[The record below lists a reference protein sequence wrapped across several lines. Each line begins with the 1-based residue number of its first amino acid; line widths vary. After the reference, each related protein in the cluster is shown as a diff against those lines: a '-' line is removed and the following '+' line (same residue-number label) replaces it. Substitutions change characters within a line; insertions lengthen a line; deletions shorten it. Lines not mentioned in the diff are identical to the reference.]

1 MFDMVSLMG
10 TTGLTTTAA
19 GAALSLSL
27 AGAGEAFLQAAR
39 NAVTHAS
46 SVAALRSLVAELQH
60 HLDRVTLVHATAI
73 QTAQE
78 YGAHIGT
85 GARSMADWLS
95 KTAGT
100 SYGDTVAKT
109 KLANVLAQSPELAAA
124 VDAGEVSPAT
134 AGALFD
140 VISKPPAGAD
150 VGELVDLVKG
160 ADPKAAKA
168 KVELWKQWNG
178 PESDEDRFERC
189 HQARSLIFDAPVDGM
204 ISGSFRLP
212 VLEARQVQAVVSA
225 IAGKPHEHDHRS
237 TAQRMADGL
246 VLLCDAY
253 AKGEVTGGRERG
265 TLLVTVPV
273 DTLEGS
279 SNEPGVTTW
288 GDSIPAATVRRLAGD
303 GNLVGVLFDGSQPLA
318 LGRTQRWASNS
329 QWKALVARDGGC
341 RWAGCHIPAEWCDI
355 DHIIPWESGGS
366 TDLVNLW
373 LLCRLHHTEKHRKGV
388 VVEGGG
394 LDATVVLADG
404 TRVHSPPRPLAQRV
418 GAA

>member
-1 MFDMVSLMG
+1 V
-10 TTGLTTTAA
+10 AA
-19 GAALSLSL
+19 
-27 AGAGEAFLQAAR
+27 AGEAFVAAAR
-39 NAVTHAS
+39 DAVENVS
-46 SVAALRSLVAELQH
+46 SVASLRSLVAELQH

-73 QTAQE
+73 QMAQE
-78 YGAHIGT
+78 YGAHLGT

-95 KTAGT
+95 RTAGA

-109 KLANVLAQSPELAAA
+109 KLASVLSQSPELAAA

-140 VISKPPAGAD
+140 AISKPPAGAD

-160 ADPKAAKA
+160 ADPKAARA

-178 PESDEDRFERC
+178 PESDEDREERC

-204 ISGSFRLP
+204 ISGTFRLP
-212 VLEARQVQAVVSA
+212 VLAARQVQAVVSA
-225 IAGKPHEHDHRS
+225 IAGKPNEHDQRS
-237 TAQRMADGL
+237 TSQRLADGL

-273 DTLEGS
+273 ETLEGTG
-279 SNEPGVTTW
+279 NQPGVTTW
-288 GDSIPAATVRRLAGD
+288 GDRVSAATVRRLAGD
-303 GNLVGVLFDGSQPLA
+303 HGLVGVLLSGAQPLS
-318 LGRTQRWASNS
+318 LGRTQRWATNA
-329 QWKALVARDGGC
+329 QWKALIARDGGC
-341 RWAGCHIPAEWCDI
+341 RWAGCEIPAEWCDI

-366 TDLVNLW
+366 TDLPNLW
-373 LLCRLHHTEKHRKGV
+373 MLCRVHHTEKHRRGV
-388 VVEGGG
+388 VVEGSG

-418 GAA
+418 IAA